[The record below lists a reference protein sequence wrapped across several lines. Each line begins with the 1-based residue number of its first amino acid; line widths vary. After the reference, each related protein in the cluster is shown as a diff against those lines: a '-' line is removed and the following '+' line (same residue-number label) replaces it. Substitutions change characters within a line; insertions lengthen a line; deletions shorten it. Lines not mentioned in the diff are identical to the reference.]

1 MNVNL
6 EWVNLLLTA
15 FGLTVGTAR
24 TEHTREGCNAERA
37 DSSNGGKWNLKER
50 PGGGGAG
57 ICQLKGLLNAAR
69 RPDAGKTARRHPNFG
84 KKGCVSLQ
92 RQNEQKEKENSQ
104 LVEEL
109 GQIKKENEN
118 LKSTSEQQM
127 KEMERL
133 KVCGPDKNVNICL
146 TDQTATHEEQ

>member
-1 MNVNL
+1 M
-6 EWVNLLLTA
+6 NLLLAA
-15 FGLTVGTAR
+15 FGLLTLGTAR
-24 TEHTREGCNAERA
+24 TEHSREGCIAERA
-37 DSSNGGKWNLKER
+37 DSSNGGKWNLKEGPR
-50 PGGGGAG
+50 EGGGG

-69 RPDAGKTARRHPNFG
+69 RPDTGKTARRHPNFVH
-84 KKGCVSLQ
+84 KGFISLQ

-146 TDQTATHEEQ
+146 IDQTATHKEQ

>member
-1 MNVNL
+1 M
-6 EWVNLLLTA
+6 
-15 FGLTVGTAR
+15 
-24 TEHTREGCNAERA
+24 
-37 DSSNGGKWNLKER
+37 
-50 PGGGGAG
+50 
-57 ICQLKGLLNAAR
+57 NAAR
-69 RPDAGKTARRHPNFG
+69 RPDTGKTASRHLYFDN
-84 KKGCVSLQ
+84 KGFISLQ

-146 TDQTATHEEQ
+146 TDLTATHKEQ

>member
-1 MNVNL
+1 M
-6 EWVNLLLTA
+6 
-15 FGLTVGTAR
+15 
-24 TEHTREGCNAERA
+24 
-37 DSSNGGKWNLKER
+37 
-50 PGGGGAG
+50 
-57 ICQLKGLLNAAR
+57 NAAR
-69 RPDAGKTARRHPNFG
+69 RPDTGKTARRQNFDN
-84 KKGCVSLQ
+84 KGFISLQ

-133 KVCGPDKNVNICL
+133 KVCGPDKDVNIYL
-146 TDQTATHEEQ
+146 TDQTATHNEQ